1 MVPLDISQIVVKA
14 IGPSV
19 DTEPAC
25 DWMPHAEDPVP
36 TLQKGN
42 KAEGAHNIAGKRG
55 RLPEAELPLHMAVL
69 GMKMKLHPLRRK
81 IVLSQFGLGTIPTDK
96 ASLSGEGDVPVFV
109 FRDDLDGTGP
119 PAPTGMNGWN
129 QGQGLGGRLAL
140 EVLAAKAVPHRLTSQ
155 VK

>member
-1 MVPLDISQIVVKA
+1 MLFRSSL
-14 IGPSV
+14 SV
-19 DTEPAC
+19 DTELAC
-25 DWMPHAEDPVP
+25 DRMPHAEDPV
-36 TLQKGN
+36 TALQKGN
-42 KAEGAHNIAGKRG
+42 KAEGAHNIAGERG
-55 RLPEAELPLHMAVL
+55 RPPEAELPLHMAVL

-140 EVLAAKAVPHRLTSQ
+140 EVPAAKAVPHRLTSQ

>member
-1 MVPLDISQIVVKA
+1 MVPLDIPQIVIEV
-14 IGPSV
+14 IGLSI
-19 DTEPAC
+19 DTELAC
-25 DWMPHAEDPVP
+25 DRMPHAEDPV
-36 TLQKGN
+36 TALQKGN

-69 GMKMKLHPLRRK
+69 GMKMKLHTLRRK

-96 ASLSGEGDVPVFV
+96 ASLSGEGDVPGFV

-129 QGQGLGGRLAL
+129 QGQGLGDWHLKYQPRKLFPIG
-140 EVLAAKAVPHRLTSQ
+140 
-155 VK
+155 

>member
-1 MVPLDISQIVVKA
+1 MVPLDIPQIVIEV
-14 IGPSV
+14 IGLSI
-19 DTEPAC
+19 DTELAC
-25 DWMPHAEDPVP
+25 DRMPHAEDPV
-36 TLQKGN
+36 TALQKGN

-69 GMKMKLHPLRRK
+69 GMKMKLHTLRRK

-119 PAPTGMNGWN
+119 PA
-129 QGQGLGGRLAL
+129 R
-140 EVLAAKAVPHRLTSQ
+140 Q
-155 VK
+155 V